1 VPFGRWQPTRF
12 VRFEEAFDTSVG
24 TSIVVTDAGKAYLK
38 ALGNRQGPHALVCEW
53 VGTRLADWFGLA
65 TFDYAD
71 VSRLIAMDHTH
82 CFTCGSDLDASVA
95 NIETVRDPRVF
106 GLFPA
111 FVPLADKAVVQ
122 ATCDRLREMT
132 ADAAQDV
139 VASVPETWEV
149 SAGARIA
156 LRDFIVQRAGF
167 VADNMIDWLGPLCWP
182 QAELDL
188 M

>member
-1 VPFGRWQPTRF
+1 MRDDFAASIGQPARY
-12 VRFEEAFDTSVG
+12 RAQDA
-24 TSIVVTDAGKAYLK
+24 AGKA
-38 ALGNRQGPHALVCEW
+38 LGQQVRLVGADQLQESIDEIDPELHAL
-53 VGTRLADWFGLA
+53 
-65 TFDYAD
+65 AD
-71 VSRLIAMDHTH
+71 VSRLITMDHTH

-95 NIETVRDPRVF
+95 NIETVKDPRVF

-111 FVPLADKAVVQ
+111 FRPFADKAVVQ

-132 ADAAQDV
+132 ADVAQEV
-139 VASVPETWEV
+139 VASVPEAWEV

-167 VADNMIDWLGPLCWP
+167 VADNMIDWLGPVCWP

>member
-1 VPFGRWQPTRF
+1 MV
-12 VRFEEAFDTSVG
+12 VFDTWVRNCDRYSNNLPTNRANYDNVLLETLVG
-24 TSIVVTDAGKAYLK
+24 NDAGNL
-38 ALGNRQGPHALVCEW
+38 
-53 VGTRLADWFGLA
+53 
-65 TFDYAD
+65 
-71 VSRLIAMDHTH
+71 RLIAMDHTH
-82 CFTCGSDLDASVA
+82 CFTCGSDLDPSVA
-95 NIETVRDPRVF
+95 NIETVKDPRVF

-111 FVPLADKAVVQ
+111 FRPFADKAVVL

-132 ADAAQDV
+132 ADVAQEV
-139 VASVPETWEV
+139 VASVPEAWEV